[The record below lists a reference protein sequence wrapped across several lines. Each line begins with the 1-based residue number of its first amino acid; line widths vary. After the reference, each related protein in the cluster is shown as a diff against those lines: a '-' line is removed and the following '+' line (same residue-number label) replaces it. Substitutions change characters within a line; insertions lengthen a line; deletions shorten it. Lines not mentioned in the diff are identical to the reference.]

1 MIKTV
6 KEAKKILRK
15 KKKYHA
21 YNGDKKIGTTY
32 AIDSA
37 RLLAVNYGDRVIFK
51 RDGEVINE
59 FTHEYF
65 RKPFCCNVILD
76 NSY

>member
-15 KKKYHA
+15 GKKYHA

-37 RLLAVNYGDRVIFK
+37 RLLAVNYGDRVILNL
-51 RDGEVINE
+51 RMN
-59 FTHEYF
+59 
-65 RKPFCCNVILD
+65 ILG
-76 NSY
+76 NHFVVM

>member
-15 KKKYHA
+15 GKKYHA

-37 RLLAVNYGDRVIFK
+37 RLLALNHGDRVIFK
-51 RDGEVINE
+51 RDGEVITE
-59 FTHEYF
+59 LVVYQ
-65 RKPFCCNVILD
+65 RILGKLNHVCD
-76 NSY
+76 II